1 MAQVKF
7 EFTGNRIFLKSGDR
21 SSELDEGKL
30 VFNEKGLKYE
40 GKTVELEEVEK
51 EKSIHLL
58 YARMELE
65 NGLVMQLNIFR
76 PKRKKRA
83 SKKSSSLL

>member
-1 MAQVKF
+1 MAVKF
-7 EFTGNRIFLKSGDR
+7 EISGQQVYLKSGDR
-21 SSELDEGKL
+21 SSELEEGKL
-30 VFNEKGLKYE
+30 AFANGKLTFNSKK
-40 GKTVELEEVEK
+40 VEIEETEK

-65 NGLVMQLNIFR
+65 NGLVMQLNIFK

>member
-7 EFTGNRIFLKSGDR
+7 EFVGNRVFLKSGDR

-30 VFNEKGLKYE
+30 VFNGKGLVYE
-40 GKTVELEEVEK
+40 GKKVELEETEK

-65 NGLVMQLNIFR
+65 NGLVMQLNVFR
-76 PKRKKRA
+76 PKRKKA
-83 SKKSSSLL
+83 KTKKSSSLL